1 METFIDL
8 KIRQRMLLAFRR
20 QRPGTMKAKL
30 EYTRETNLIVNAS
43 AARVEKKS
51 VLNKVFIQ
59 GRFIETI
66 CIYSLGPGLRMN
78 VKY

>member
-8 KIRQRMLLAFRR
+8 KIRQRMLLTFRR
-20 QRPGTMKAKL
+20 QRPGTMKEKL

-51 VLNKVFIQ
+51 VLNKGLIQ

-66 CIYSLGPGLRMN
+66 SIHSLGPGLRMN